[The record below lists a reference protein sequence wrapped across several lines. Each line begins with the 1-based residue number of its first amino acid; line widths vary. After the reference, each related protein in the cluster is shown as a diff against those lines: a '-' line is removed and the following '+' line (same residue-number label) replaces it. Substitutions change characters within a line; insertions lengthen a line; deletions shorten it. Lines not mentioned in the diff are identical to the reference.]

1 MEGSIDIFE
10 PVSFD
15 DIITK
20 YEHHTYQPRSNNF
33 LNNDEIR
40 ILINQ
45 QDLLTY
51 PCESYI
57 RITGKVLD
65 GVKTGDTVTFPTIN
79 RNGFNFL
86 FDEIRYE
93 INGVEIDKVRDVG
106 IVSTIKGYLL
116 LPQNDSTFSIA
127 GWEGTSHLPEYKKD
141 GTFFIHVPLNF
152 LLGFAAD
159 YRKIVTSAKQ
169 ELILLRA
176 RSDKDIY
183 TSTQDH
189 KIQLET
195 VEWHMPHVQIND
207 EFHLK
212 LMNHIKNDRGIMLPF
227 RRWELHELPALR
239 NTERDV
245 WSVKT
250 STNLEKPRFVV
261 LAFHADKRDKNNTSA
276 SLFNHCDIRN
286 IKVFLN
292 SESYPYNNL
301 NLNIPKDY
309 LLAYQMYTK
318 FNQSF
323 TGRKHEPYLSAAD
336 FLSTLFYVFDVSK
349 QNESVKSSTVDL
361 KIELEARKAFPANT
375 RAYCLVICDS
385 LVEYKPLTGTVQK
398 LIS

>member
-1 MEGSIDIFE
+1 MEGLLDIFE

-15 DIITK
+15 DVITK
-20 YEHHTYQPRSNNF
+20 YEYHTYQPRSKNF
-33 LNNDEIR
+33 LNNDEVR

-51 PCESYI
+51 PCESYL
-57 RITGKVLD
+57 RITGKVE
-65 GVKTGDTVTFPTIN
+65 GVKNGTEVKYPDIN

-93 INGVEIDKVRDVG
+93 INGVEIDKVRDAG
-106 IVSTIKGYLL
+106 IVSTLKGYLL

-127 GWEGTSHLPEYKKD
+127 GWEGAGHLQEYATD
-141 GTFFIHVPLNF
+141 GMFFIHVPLNF
-152 LLGFAAD
+152 LLGFPAD

-169 ELILLRA
+169 ELILLRS
-176 RSDKDIY
+176 RSDKDVY
-183 TSTQDH
+183 KSAHEH
-189 KIQLET
+189 KIQVET

-212 LMNHIKNDRGIMLPF
+212 LMNHIKSDRGIMLPF
-227 RRWELHELPALR
+227 RRWELHELPTLR

-250 STNLEKPRFVV
+250 STTLEKPRYVV
-261 LAFHADKRDKNNTSA
+261 LAFHVDKRDKNNTTPSK
-276 SLFNHCDIRN
+276 FDHCNIRN
-286 IKVFLN
+286 VKIFLN
-292 SESYPYNNL
+292 SESYPYDNL
-301 NLNIPKDY
+301 NLQIPNDY
-309 LLAYQMYTK
+309 LLAYQMYTNFK
-318 FNQSF
+318 QSF
-323 TGRKHEPYLSAAD
+323 TSRQSEPFLSASD
-336 FLSTLFYVFDVSK
+336 FLSTMFYVFDVSK

-361 KIELEARKAFPANT
+361 KIELEARTAFPANT

-398 LIS
+398 IIA